1 MIEMVEQGKVP
12 IKIWEPDGFPTE
24 VSALNQLRN
33 VASLPVVGPHVAV
46 MPDVHWGMGATVGSV
61 IPTNHAI
68 IPAAVGVDIGCGMMA
83 IRTSLSAEDLDG
95 KLRPIR
101 DAIENTIPIGGP
113 GAKGSWS
120 DQGWWRIPTYVEK
133 IWEREFVD
141 DYLEICRKHPLIGGK
156 KLKGYSY
163 EQLGSLGTG
172 NHFIEVCLEEDIGAV
187 WFMLHSG
194 SRGVGNRIG
203 QYFITQARETALY
216 MNRHLPD
223 KDLGWL
229 DEGTP
234 LFEDYRQAV
243 TWAQRFAARNREIM
257 MHRVFLAVQR
267 VLPDFVIREDG
278 PVKMAVNCHHNYVEE
293 YRPGLWL
300 TRKGAVSARHGELGI
315 IPGSMGAKSFIVR
328 GKGNL
333 ESFESCSHGAG
344 RRLSRGAANRE
355 ISLEQ
360 HQAALVG
367 VECLNDASTIDESP
381 SAYKDI
387 DAVMA
392 AQADLVDIVATL
404 KQVVCVKG

>member
-1 MIEMVEQGKVP
+1 MNTIIEQGRAP
-12 IKIWEPDGFPTE
+12 IKIWEPKGFPTE
-24 VSALNQLRN
+24 ISALNQLRN

-83 IRTSLSAEDLDG
+83 VRTNLSHEDLDG

-113 GAKGSWS
+113 GAKGSWNTQ
-120 DQGWWRIPTYVEK
+120 QGWWRIPTTIEK

-141 DYLEICRKHPLIGGK
+141 EYLEICRKHPLIGGK
-156 KLKGYSY
+156 KLKGFSY

-172 NHFIEVCLEEDIGAV
+172 NHFIEVCLDEVGYV

-203 QYFITQARETALY
+203 QYFIGQAREEALKL
-216 MNRHLPD
+216 NRHLPD

-229 DEGTP
+229 DEGTQS
-234 LFEDYRQAV
+234 FEDYRQAV
-243 TWAQRFAARNREIM
+243 TWAQRFARRNREIM
-257 MHRVFLAVQR
+257 MQRVFLAVER
-267 VLPDFVIREDG
+267 VVPGVTNDAEAR
-278 PVKMAVNCHHNYVEE
+278 AVNCHHNYVEE

-300 TRKGAVSARHGELGI
+300 TRKGAVSARQDELGI

-344 RRLSRGAANRE
+344 RRLPRSAAGRE

-360 HQAALVG
+360 HRNALVG
-367 VECLNDASTIDESP
+367 VECRNDETTLDESP
-381 SAYKDI
+381 AMYKDI
-387 DAVMA
+387 DAVMM
-392 AQADLVDIVATL
+392 AQSDLVDIVATL